1 MGQICGNTSIP
12 RHPAHS
18 HHSSHCHHRIRLF
31 QVNTFKFLLAFKR
44 LFLKWFCPDAMA
56 LSLGCY
62 VLLHRQ
68 QNSKPPAWNR
78 LQSAGACRGFFVGK
92 PWALIFPFLAPQV
105 NSLGPPP
112 SFLPFTFG
120 AEKIF
125 CKGRCNTWGALRID
139 AIAPPKTTPV
149 HAPVSQIENI
159 GYPRLPPISEE
170 DALMRLEKL

>member
-1 MGQICGNTSIP
+1 MLWLYPWVATCFFTANK
-12 RHPAHS
+12 
-18 HHSSHCHHRIRLF
+18 IR
-31 QVNTFKFLLAFKR
+31 
-44 LFLKWFCPDAMA
+44 
-56 LSLGCY
+56 
-62 VLLHRQ
+62 
-68 QNSKPPAWNR
+68 NR
-78 LQSAGACRGFFVGK
+78 LPEIDYSQQGRAEDFFGK